1 MSCLDVSE
9 FMWDNVSPRYTK
21 LFDSYLRTYA
31 SRVSASFKILN
42 KYQDDFNFIED
53 FDYVDPANLENLTV
67 DHAKIL
73 LKDLLGMCWERDP
86 HHYCPE
92 DFLWY
97 IFDEN
102 KSWREQN
109 EETIRDLAREIFDSI
124 ESQLFEIIYHLTR
137 TETPHQAKV
146 RIMKTTSCEELMSPK
161 KKPLRETY
169 GTLQNL
175 L

>member
-1 MSCLDVSE
+1 MSCCAVSE

-21 LFDSYLRTYA
+21 LFDNYLRTYI
-31 SRVSASFKILN
+31 SKVSTHMMEVHNQS
-42 KYQDDFNFIED
+42 D
-53 FDYVDPANLENLTV
+53 FDYVDSANLENLTV
-67 DHAKIL
+67 DHAKVI
-73 LKDLLGMCWERDP
+73 LKDLLRSDWEADP
-86 HHYCPE
+86 YHYCPE
-92 DFLWY
+92 DFLHY
-97 IFDEN
+97 VFDGD
-102 KSWREQN
+102 KSWRSLDQD
-109 EETIRDLAREIFDSI
+109 TIHDLAREIFDSI

-146 RIMKTTSCEELMSPK
+146 RMMKTTSCEELMSPK